1 MNSLKTTP
9 VDSWPTDKAETVNLT
24 FAQILPQSQSLREL
38 ANERERERE
47 RKRERER
54 DRERD
59 SFMKN
64 CSLTGGPGRRPRK
77 EH

>member
-47 RKRERER
+47 REREIE
-54 DRERD
+54 RETA
-59 SFMKN
+59 MKN